1 MAHEHE
7 EQLIS
12 KIKKGDEDAFS
23 KAFDLYYP
31 QLCFF
36 ADNIIRDFDLSRSL
50 VQQVFVDLWVRHK
63 ELNILVSL
71 KSYLFQAVKN
81 EALDV
86 LKHRKVE
93 SKYLQKIQDLQ
104 GDDQQPQFHDQV
116 EEAELNA
123 RLNTAIQELPPKC
136 REIFMLCRFEELKYS
151 EVAEHLNI
159 SVKTVEMQ
167 ISIALKKIRKKLSHY
182 QYVNLLSFLLS
193 KKR

>member
-12 KIKKGDEDAFS
+12 KIKKGNEDAFS
-23 KAFDLYYP
+23 KAFDFYYP

-50 VQQVFVDLWVRHK
+50 VQQVFVDLWARHK

-104 GDDQQPQFHDQV
+104 GDDKQPQFHDQL

-123 RLNTAIQELPPKC
+123 RINTAIQELPPKC

-151 EVAEHLNI
+151 EIAERLNI

-167 ISIALKKIRKKLSHY
+167 ISIALKKIREKLSHY